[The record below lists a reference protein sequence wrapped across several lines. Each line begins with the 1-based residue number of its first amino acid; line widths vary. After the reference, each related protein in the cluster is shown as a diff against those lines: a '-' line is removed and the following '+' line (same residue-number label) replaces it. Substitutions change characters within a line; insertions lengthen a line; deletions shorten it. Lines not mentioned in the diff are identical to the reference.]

1 MRPTDDET
9 RSPPNGKRCNVRWMI
24 IVGLTCVASLV
35 SSCTLAPNPRIT
47 DCSEAEAELRYY
59 TEQYFSALEDLGNLR
74 QELRAARTAH

>member
-1 MRPTDDET
+1 M
-9 RSPPNGKRCNVRWMI
+9 
-24 IVGLTCVASLV
+24 CVASLV
-35 SSCTLAPNPRIT
+35 SSCTSVPNPRFT